1 VASTGYFRALE
12 IPLLE
17 GRLFEPSDD
26 GGAPHVAV
34 VDRAMAEGLW
44 PGESALGKHFNPRG
58 MDPWPEE
65 WLTVVGVVG
74 DVGHWGIEPGSAP
87 GYYVHAR
94 QRPAF
99 LAFFGLHLVARGEDA
114 SVLAG
119 AMRER
124 LRSLDPD
131 VPVRVSTMS
140 RQIAGSA
147 ADRRFTALV
156 FGGFALLALL
166 LAATGI
172 YGVVAYAAARRT
184 REMGIRLAIGARPG
198 QVRGTVQAE
207 ALAAAMIGA
216 GLGLVGALVLART
229 LQGLLFEVGPADPTA
244 LLGGLGLLGGAVWLA
259 SWIPARRGT
268 RLDPVA
274 ALRQE

>member
-1 VASTGYFRALE
+1 
-12 IPLLE
+12 
-17 GRLFEPSDD
+17 
-26 GGAPHVAV
+26 
-34 VDRAMAEGLW
+34 
-44 PGESALGKHFNPRG
+44 
-58 MDPWPEE
+58 
-65 WLTVVGVVG
+65 
-74 DVGHWGIEPGSAP
+74 
-87 GYYVHAR
+87 
-94 QRPAF
+94 
-99 LAFFGLHLVARGEDA
+99 
-114 SVLAG
+114 
-119 AMRER
+119 MRER